1 MNKYL
6 IIIIICL
13 SCLSAQV
20 NGNAKTKLQS
30 LLLPGWGQHSLGESK
45 RASDYFIREAALWL
59 IFVGSKKTAAW
70 YESDYTAFAEI
81 HANVDMA
88 GKNYLFAVNMG
99 HYNSLDDYNDTKER
113 QRSVNDKYEEG
124 KNFDWQ
130 WDNST
135 NRIKF
140 DNMRIKSVTLDKYA
154 KFSIGG
160 LILHRMVSFFD
171 MIYLE
176 RINSR
181 ISIEP
186 QLSPDSNSMSINFTL
201 KL

>member
-13 SCLSAQV
+13 NCLCAQV

-30 LLLPGWGQHSLGESK
+30 LLLPGWGQNSLGESK
-45 RASDYFIREAALWL
+45 RATNYFIREAALWL
-59 IFVGSKKTAAW
+59 IFVGSKKSADW
-70 YESDYTAFAEI
+70 YESDYTAFAEL

-99 HYNSLDDYNDTKER
+99 HYNSLDEYKDTKQR
-113 QRSVNDKYEEG
+113 QRLENEYEG
-124 KNFDWQ
+124 DKNFDWQ

>member
-13 SCLSAQV
+13 NCLSAQV

-45 RASDYFIREAALWL
+45 RATDYFIREAALWL
-59 IFVGSKKTAAW
+59 IFVGSKKSADW
-70 YESDYTAFAEI
+70 YESDYMAFAEL

-99 HYNSLDDYNDTKER
+99 HYDSLDDYNDTKER
-113 QRSVNDKYEEG
+113 QRLVNDKYEEN

-135 NRIKF
+135 NRIKY
-140 DNMRIKSVTLDKYA
+140 DSMRIKSVTLDKYA
-154 KFSIGG
+154 KFSVGA
-160 LILHRMVSFFD
+160 LILHRMVSFVEI
-171 MIYLE
+171 IYLE
-176 RINSR
+176 RKKTRLSIN
-181 ISIEP
+181 P
-186 QLSPDSNSMSINFTL
+186 NLSPDMNSMSINFTL
-201 KL
+201 TL

>member
-6 IIIIICL
+6 IIIIISL
-13 SCLSAQV
+13 SCISAQL
-20 NGNAKTKLQS
+20 NGNAKAKLQS
-30 LLLPGWGQHSLGESK
+30 LLLPGWGEHSLGESK
-45 RASDYFIREAALWL
+45 RANEYFIREAALWL
-59 IFVGSKKTAAW
+59 IFIGSKKTAAW
-70 YESDYTAFAEI
+70 YESDYIAFAEL
-81 HANVDMA
+81 HANADMA
-88 GKNYLFAVNMG
+88 GKNYLFVVNMG

-113 QRSVNDKYEEG
+113 QRLVNEYEEG
-124 KNFDWQ
+124 ENFDWQ

-140 DNMRIKSVTLDKYA
+140 DNMRIKSVTLGKYA
-154 KFSIGG
+154 KFSVGG

-171 MIYLE
+171 VIYLE

-186 QLSPDSNSMSINFTL
+186 QLYPDLNSMSINFTL

>member
-13 SCLSAQV
+13 NCLCAQV

-45 RASDYFIREAALWL
+45 RATDYFIREAALWL
-59 IFVGSKKTAAW
+59 IFVGSKKSADW
-70 YESDYTAFAEI
+70 YESDYTAFAEL

-99 HYNSLDDYNDTKER
+99 HYNSLDEYKDTKQR
-113 QRSVNDKYEEG
+113 QRLENEYEG
-124 KNFDWQ
+124 DKNFDWQ